1 MRAWNDLFIGLDRTD
16 ASGGV
21 ATADA
26 PAPAADDASVG
37 RWFGRF
43 RESLSRSR
51 RAMTSQLATGAF
63 DPADHATWERIE
75 EGLIAADV
83 GVTST
88 VAIVERL
95 EAEASSGAL
104 VTAADLA
111 AGLRRVAAEL
121 MRTERSDR
129 IDLTAQPTVVMMVG
143 VNGTGKTTSIG
154 KIASRLNAHGHD
166 VVIAAG
172 DTFRAAAAEQLQ
184 VWAER
189 SGAHFVRTKENGD
202 PAAVAFDSVA
212 RAKETGAGVVLL
224 DTAGRLHTKTNL
236 MAELEKV
243 GRILERELPGAPH
256 ETLLS
261 IDATTGQNGMRQAK
275 EFAAAVDVTGIVLTK
290 LDGTAKGGIA
300 VAIANELG
308 IPIKL
313 VGIGEGVD
321 DLQPFDADEFLRAL
335 FPDDLL
341 EG

>member
-1 MRAWNDLFIGLDRTD
+1 MRDWNDLFIGLDR
-16 ASGGV
+16 AGSAPV
-21 ATADA
+21 ATEEDLALVRGE
-26 PAPAADDASVG
+26 ASSGG
-37 RWFGRF
+37 RWFGKF
-43 RESLSRSR
+43 RDSLARSR
-51 RAMTSQLATGAF
+51 RAMTAQLAVGAF
-63 DPADHATWERIE
+63 DPADAATWERIE

-95 EAEASSGAL
+95 EAEAAAGRLA
-104 VTAADLA
+104 TAADLA
-111 AGLRRVAAEL
+111 GALRRVAAEL
-121 MRTERSDR
+121 MQTERSSV
-129 IDLTAQPTVVMMVG
+129 IDITSTPTVLMMVG

-154 KIASRLNAHGHD
+154 KIAARLRGHGHD

-189 SGAHFVRTKENGD
+189 SGSHFVRTKDQGD
-202 PAAVAFDSVA
+202 PGAVAWDAVEKA
-212 RAKETGAGVVLL
+212 TETGAGIVLL
-224 DTAGRLHTKTNL
+224 DTAGRLHTKGNL

-243 GRILERELPGAPH
+243 GRVLERQLPGAPH
-256 ETLLS
+256 EVLLS

-275 EFAAAVDVTGIVLTK
+275 EFASAVDVTGIVLTK

-313 VGIGEGVD
+313 VGIGEGID
-321 DLQPFDADEFLRAL
+321 DLQPFDADDFLQAL

-341 EG
+341 G

>member
-1 MRAWNDLFIGLDRTD
+1 MRPWNDLFIGLDSPGNSPV
-16 ASGGV
+16 AI
-21 ATADA
+21 ATA
-26 PAPAADDASVG
+26 AAASAEEEQKGG

-43 RESLSRSR
+43 RDSLAKSR
-51 RAMTSQLATGAF
+51 RAMTAQLAVCAF

-95 EAEASSGAL
+95 EAEAGAGRL
-104 VTAADLA
+104 TTTQDLA

-121 MRTERSDR
+121 MVTERSDR
-129 IDLTAQPTVVMMVG
+129 IDLSADPTVIMMVG
-143 VNGTGKTTSIG
+143 VNGTGKTTTIG
-154 KIASRLNAHGHD
+154 KLAARLHQHGHT

-172 DTFRAAAAEQLQ
+172 DTFRAAAAEQLA

-189 SGAHFVRTKENGD
+189 SNAHFVRTKEGGD
-202 PAAVAFDSVA
+202 PGGVAWDA
-212 RAKETGAGVVLL
+212 IEKAKEVGATVVLL

-236 MAELEKV
+236 MAELEKIHRV
-243 GRILERELPGAPH
+243 LEKRAPGAPH

-275 EFAAAVDVTGIVLTK
+275 EFASAVNVTGIVLTK

-313 VGIGEGVD
+313 IGIGEGIE
-321 DLQPFDADEFLRAL
+321 DLQPFDADEFLLAL

-341 EG
+341 TA